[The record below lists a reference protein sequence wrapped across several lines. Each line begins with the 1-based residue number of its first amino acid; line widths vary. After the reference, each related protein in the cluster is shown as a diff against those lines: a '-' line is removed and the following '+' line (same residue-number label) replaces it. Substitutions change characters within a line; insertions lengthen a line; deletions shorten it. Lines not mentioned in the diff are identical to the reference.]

1 MSDLKF
7 SDLNTNS
14 SELLTNTKNVLN
26 QLTET
31 ELTAINGGLQL
42 QAEIPVVWPI
52 PTVEPIVCFE
62 PEDM

>member
-1 MSDLKF
+1 MSALKI
-7 SDLNTNS
+7 DNLNV
-14 SELLTNTKNVLN
+14 SESILEELN
-26 QLTET
+26 NPES
-31 ELTAINGGLQL
+31 IVGGLQL